1 MNKPFIYRLDWI
13 IIFCY
18 FFLLFFG
25 VINIYS
31 STYNNEIINTLS
43 SNNLIGKQILFIF
56 ISISIGVFILGIRFR
71 FFQQFSYIIY
81 ITSIIS
87 LIGLFIFGQTI
98 NSATSWYLFGGISI
112 QPSEF
117 AKIAT
122 ALVISKH
129 LSSFQADIKNKKT
142 LIIGV
147 LFILLPAFL
156 ITIQPD
162 PGSAIIFCSFFL
174 LFFREG
180 LSFNYLIL
188 ATLGAILFIITL
200 LFPVNY
206 IVYLIT
212 LIGLTFLYF
221 LKKYNPKT
229 KIFPYISLGVIAII
243 FVFFVNFIFNSV
255 FEQKHRDRFNIILG
269 IIEDTKGLGY
279 NINQSK
285 IAIGSGGLTGK
296 GFLQGTQTKG
306 NFVPEQHT
314 DYIFSTVGEEWG
326 FIGSFSLIIVF
337 VILIVRMLNQAEKQ
351 TNTFRRIF
359 IYAISSLIF
368 FHFTINIGM
377 SLGLFPTVGIPLP
390 FISSGGSSLLA
401 FSLLIFIYLNF
412 DANRLND
419 W

>member
-1 MNKPFIYRLDWI
+1 MNKPFIYRLDWV

-25 VINIYS
+25 VINVYS
-31 STYNNEIINTLS
+31 STYSNEITNTIGF
-43 SNNLIGKQILFIF
+43 NNQIVKQILFLF
-56 ISISIGVFILGIRFR
+56 ISISIGIFILGIRTQ

-87 LIGLFIFGQTI
+87 LIGLFIFGHPV
-98 NSATSWYLFGGISI
+98 NGATSWYVVGGTSI

-122 ALVISKH
+122 GFIISRH
-129 LSSFQADIKNKKT
+129 LSNFQADIKNWKT
-142 LIIGV
+142 LIIGI

-156 ITIQPD
+156 IIIQPD

-174 LFFREG
+174 VFFREG
-180 LSFNYLIL
+180 LSFSYLIFS
-188 ATLGAILFIITL
+188 AIAAILFVITL
-200 LFPVNY
+200 LFPLNY
-206 IVYLIT
+206 IVYLII
-212 LIGLTFLYF
+212 LISLILLYF
-221 LKKYNPKT
+221 LKKSNPKI
-229 KIFPYISLGVIAII
+229 KIFPFISLGVAAIL
-243 FVFFVNFIFNSV
+243 FVLSVNFIFNSV
-255 FEQKHRDRFNIILG
+255 FQQRHRDRFNVMLG

-279 NINQSK
+279 NINQSR
-285 IAIGSGGLTGK
+285 IAIGSGGLSGK

-306 NFVPEQHT
+306 NFVPQQQT

-326 FIGSFSLIIVF
+326 FIGSFSLIVVF
-337 VILIVRMLNQAEKQ
+337 VILIVRMLNQAGKQ
-351 TNTFRRIF
+351 TNTFRRTF
-359 IYAISSLIF
+359 IYGISSLIF

-390 FISSGGSSLLA
+390 FISSGGSSLLT